1 MLLRGG
7 RVAQPGKDEPEQLD
21 IRIVDERFSE
31 LRSGIRPIGDETV
44 YDLEGLMV
52 LPGGIDSH
60 VHFDTPGFTDREDF
74 LHGSAEAA
82 RGGITTIIDMPCTS
96 LPPVTSV
103 PHLEHKVKAIQPLA
117 LIDYG
122 LYGGLAGPVSGET
135 YTQDYLEATVR
146 TLAPYVLGFKAY
158 LLSGM
163 ESFPRLNHEALKRAI
178 HACAAAGRP
187 LLLHAEDAD
196 YVYAATERIQARL
209 LATTQA
215 KLGPGGAV
223 AAWAE
228 SGPGAAAAT
237 RSNSGVAGAVAAR
250 AAPGAAEAGATKLSG
265 ATPTA
270 EAPGAAGTAATWDDY
285 VDSRPEAA
293 ELVAVAAA
301 VQLAGIDV
309 ANLHIVHV
317 GTGAAAQLAHEAGAS
332 CETCGHYLA
341 FTRDDFA
348 EKGASLK
355 TAPPVKEAHNRD
367 KLWQYLKDGTIDF
380 VTSDHAPARPEE
392 KRTGSVWTDYGG
404 IPGVGTTYPYL
415 FSEGYLKGR
424 LSLAQLQALMAGA
437 KARRFG
443 LADRKGAIAP
453 GLDADFVIMDPA
465 ARTVLRG
472 AELLSKGKDTP
483 FDGMELRGAI
493 LGTWLRGKAVYLN
506 PEMKHAWGRFINM
519 KDSAPHPDLKGIL
532 VSGGY
537 GQWLRWGSS
546 EG

>member
-7 RVAQPGKDEPEQLD
+7 LVALSGKDEPEQLD
-21 IRIVDERFSE
+21 IRIVDGRFSE
-31 LRSGIRPIGDETV
+31 LRRGIRPLADEPV
-44 YDLEGLMV
+44 YDLQGLLV

-103 PHLEHKVKAIQPLA
+103 PHLEHKLRAIQPLA

-122 LYGGLAGPVSGET
+122 LYGGLAGQVSGET
-135 YTQDYLEATVR
+135 YPPDYLEAAVR
-146 TLAPYVLGFKAY
+146 SLAPYVLGFKAY

-163 ESFPRLNHEALKRAI
+163 ETFPRLNHEALKRAI
-178 HACAAAGRP
+178 HSCAAAGRP

-196 YVYAATERIQARL
+196 YVYAAAERIKARH
-209 LATTQA
+209 LA
-215 KLGPGGAV
+215 
-223 AAWAE
+223 AAQAE
-228 SGPGAAAAT
+228 SGTAGAVNT
-237 RSNSGVAGAVAAR
+237 RSESWVAGA
-250 AAPGAAEAGATKLSG
+250 
-265 ATPTA
+265 
-270 EAPGAAGTAATWDDY
+270 AATWDDY

-301 VQLAGIDV
+301 VQLAGND
-309 ANLHIVHV
+309 AADLHIVHV
-317 GTGAAAQLAHEAGAS
+317 GTAAAAQLAHEAGAS
-332 CETCGHYLA
+332 CETCTHYLA
-341 FTRDDFA
+341 FTREDFA
-348 EKGASLK
+348 EKGSSLK

-424 LSLAQLQALMAGA
+424 LSLAQLQNLMAAA

-443 LADRKGAIAP
+443 LADRKGAIAL
-453 GLDADFVIMDPA
+453 GLDADLVIMDPA
-465 ARTVLRG
+465 GRTVLRG
-472 AELLSKGKDTP
+472 EELLSKGKDTP

-493 LGTWLRGKAVYLN
+493 LGTWVRGKAVYLN

-519 KDSAPHPDLKGIL
+519 KDSAPYPDLKGIM

-546 EG
+546 

>member
-1 MLLRGG
+1 MVFRGG
-7 RVAQPGKDEPEQLD
+7 LVALSGKDEPEQLD
-21 IRIVDERFSE
+21 IRIDDGRFSE
-31 LRSGIRPIGDETV
+31 LRRGIRPLADEPV
-44 YDLEGLMV
+44 YDLEGLLV

-82 RGGITTIIDMPCTS
+82 RGGITTVIDMPCTS

-103 PHLEHKVKAIQPLA
+103 PHLEHKVKAIQSLA
-117 LIDYG
+117 IIDYG

-135 YTQDYLEATVR
+135 YTPDYLEAAIR
-146 TLAPYVLGFKAY
+146 SLAPYVLGFKAY

-178 HACAAAGRP
+178 HASAAAGRP

-209 LATTQA
+209 LA
-215 KLGPGGAV
+215 
-223 AAWAE
+223 AARTE
-228 SGPGAAAAT
+228 SGPGVAAAT
-237 RSNSGVAGAVAAR
+237 RSNSGAAGAVAAR
-250 AAPGAAEAGATKLSG
+250 AAPGPAEAAATKLSG
-265 ATPTA
+265 ATPSE
-270 EAPGAAGTAATWDDY
+270 EAYRAAGTAATWDDY

-301 VQLAGIDV
+301 VQLAGNDA

-317 GTGAAAQLAHEAGAS
+317 GTAAAAQLAHEAGAS

-424 LSLAQLQALMAGA
+424 LSLAHLHALMAGA

-453 GLDADFVIMDPA
+453 GLDADLVIMDPA
-465 ARTVLRG
+465 GQTVLRG
-472 AELLSKGKDTP
+472 ADLLSKGKDTP

-493 LGTWLRGKAVYLN
+493 IGTWVRGKAVYLN

-519 KDSAPHPDLKGIL
+519 KDNSAPYPDLKGIL

-546 EG
+546 